1 MPKRSWN
8 LNTVYISERLQEC
21 LRPISRCALTTVVA
35 PMGYGKTT
43 AVNWYLL
50 ERAKLDEAA
59 VVRISVYSDNLAIFW
74 KSVQEAFSHA
84 GFDFLRAYPC
94 PDDAAGGSL
103 LTDDLCHALAGKRPC
118 YIFIDDFHLL
128 TDNRVPAFLCT
139 LTNRL
144 PENVHLIVA
153 SRDRFLPAEEI
164 LRLGGRLYT
173 VGAEQLRLNHT
184 ELSIYAHRCGTEL
197 SDAQIESL
205 LYSSEGWFSAIY
217 LNLRTLH
224 ERGELPSRSSDI
236 YAMFSAAMIDPL
248 PSKRREF
255 LAVMGLADEFTVEM
269 AETVTGSKNTAA
281 ILQTLTEQNAFVK
294 RLPDGVTFRFH
305 HMMKDCA
312 ERTFHT
318 MEPRRQAVY
327 HNRYGEWYK
336 THGQY
341 LHALKFYCLAKNYD
355 AALRVI
361 QRDAGILLT
370 SLGAQQVLD
379 FIAHCPVETLKEH
392 PLSLL
397 VLMRSMFTWRQIPK
411 MLELK
416 ELLLAAITEHPD
428 WPESERGDLLGECD
442 LIMSFL
448 MYNDIS
454 AMSRLH
460 RSASAQMS
468 RPAISIQ
475 KSGGWTFGSPSVL
488 MMFYRASG
496 ELQSELTEMD
506 ECMPHYYK
514 ITNGHGQ
521 GAETIMRAEADFM
534 RACFADAQIM
544 LERADATPHEKR
556 ELAALAEHPEQLIA
570 RVKDWADL
578 NRRTADIT
586 PYRAL
591 VHQYLDEA
599 RFFASPVDF
608 GLMTA
613 RFPSFQPV
621 EVRKQDIAP
630 GYLPQW
636 ILASSACYPMFPMCE
651 IDGQNYL
658 DGAYSDNLPIG
669 TAFRLGADRVIA
681 IGLKPETPE
690 KKYANHPLVT
700 YIAPAEPLGKLL
712 EFDPDALRHSI
723 ALGYTDTLRVLGSYI
738 GHTYTFEPD
747 GQTLLEG
754 VARDYLLWLLRRE
767 LTPPDSMLD
776 FFRSDTPLTDRVL
789 SDQHSDLTACAL
801 AGAECVLEAYAY
813 PRGEIYDLKLLLP
826 ELAMRLAEDEDTP
839 ALERAHALC
848 ASLGSEHFFTQL
860 APLTPRYDARDIFL
874 ATLTLYLREQT
885 A

>member
-84 GFDFLRAYPC
+84 GLDFLRAYPC

-496 ELQSELTEMD
+496 ELQSELAEMD

-544 LERADATPHEKR
+544 LERAYA
-556 ELAALAEHPEQLIA
+556 Q
-570 RVKDWADL
+570 
-578 NRRTADIT
+578 
-586 PYRAL
+586 
-591 VHQYLDEA
+591 
-599 RFFASPVDF
+599 
-608 GLMTA
+608 
-613 RFPSFQPV
+613 
-621 EVRKQDIAP
+621 
-630 GYLPQW
+630 
-636 ILASSACYPMFPMCE
+636 
-651 IDGQNYL
+651 IDGNGQKNMALCCDFLAWRLSLCTSFTPRESFEQRREALLQQHNVAWLNILQSSCAYYYAL
-658 DGAYSDNLPIG
+658 LGLPEKIPAVFREHQARLHPLPRARKADDGAHRKSGLPRPGRICQ
-669 TAFRLGADRVIA
+669 
-681 IGLKPETPE
+681 
-690 KKYANHPLVT
+690 
-700 YIAPAEPLGKLL
+700 
-712 EFDPDALRHSI
+712 
-723 ALGYTDTLRVLGSYI
+723 
-738 GHTYTFEPD
+738 GHWP
-747 GQTLLEG
+747 QRSA
-754 VARDYLLWLLRRE
+754 ARY
-767 LTPPDSMLD
+767 
-776 FFRSDTPLTDRVL
+776 V
-789 SDQHSDLTACAL
+789 
-801 AGAECVLEAYAY
+801 
-813 PRGEIYDLKLLLP
+813 RGD
-826 ELAMRLAEDEDTP
+826 
-839 ALERAHALC
+839 ALC
-848 ASLGSEHFFTQL
+848 ARRAAHPPSDRRGLRNARQARDGRRTSDLCPRRGGAGRALSAVCRKLPLSQDGAHARRGCEICRVCPDGHTAWRGL
-860 APLTPRYDARDIFL
+860 CAPLRRKACGRLPSRRPRGPHRARKRHRRACRQAPEQPRDRRAALFVRGQ
-874 ATLTLYLREQT
+874 REAVHQSDLF
-885 A
+885 

>member
-1 MPKRSWN
+1 M
-8 LNTVYISERLQEC
+8 
-21 LRPISRCALTTVVA
+21 
-35 PMGYGKTT
+35 
-43 AVNWYLL
+43 
-50 ERAKLDEAA
+50 
-59 VVRISVYSDNLAIFW
+59 RISVYSDNLAIFW
-74 KSVQEAFSHA
+74 KSVQEAFSTRGSIFCA
-84 GFDFLRAYPC
+84 PTSAPTTPRAR
-94 PDDAAGGSL
+94 SL

-173 VGAEQLRLNHT
+173 VGAELAAPQPHG
-184 ELSIYAHRCGTEL
+184 LSIYAHRCGTEL

-411 MLELK
+411 D
-416 ELLLAAITEHPD
+416 A
-428 WPESERGDLLGECD
+428 
-442 LIMSFL
+442 
-448 MYNDIS
+448 
-454 AMSRLH
+454 
-460 RSASAQMS
+460 
-468 RPAISIQ
+468 
-475 KSGGWTFGSPSVL
+475 
-488 MMFYRASG
+488 RA
-496 ELQSELTEMD
+496 
-506 ECMPHYYK
+506 
-514 ITNGHGQ
+514 Q
-521 GAETIMRAEADFM
+521 GAAARRDHRTPRLAGERARRPSRRVRPHHELFDVQRHLRDEPPAPQ
-534 RACFADAQIM
+534 R
-544 LERADATPHEKR
+544 ERADVAPRHQHPEKR
-556 ELAALAEHPEQLIA
+556 GLDVRLAVGADDVLPRAWRAAKRAPRDGRVHAALL
-570 RVKDWADL
+570 
-578 NRRTADIT
+578 
-586 PYRAL
+586 
-591 VHQYLDEA
+591 
-599 RFFASPVDF
+599 
-608 GLMTA
+608 
-613 RFPSFQPV
+613 
-621 EVRKQDIAP
+621 
-630 GYLPQW
+630 
-636 ILASSACYPMFPMCE
+636 
-651 IDGQNYL
+651 
-658 DGAYSDNLPIG
+658 
-669 TAFRLGADRVIA
+669 
-681 IGLKPETPE
+681 
-690 KKYANHPLVT
+690 
-700 YIAPAEPLGKLL
+700 
-712 EFDPDALRHSI
+712 
-723 ALGYTDTLRVLGSYI
+723 
-738 GHTYTFEPD
+738 
-747 GQTLLEG
+747 
-754 VARDYLLWLLRRE
+754 
-767 LTPPDSMLD
+767 
-776 FFRSDTPLTDRVL
+776 
-789 SDQHSDLTACAL
+789 
-801 AGAECVLEAYAY
+801 
-813 PRGEIYDLKLLLP
+813 
-826 ELAMRLAEDEDTP
+826 
-839 ALERAHALC
+839 
-848 ASLGSEHFFTQL
+848 
-860 APLTPRYDARDIFL
+860 
-874 ATLTLYLREQT
+874 
-885 A
+885 

>member
-84 GFDFLRAYPC
+84 GLDFLRAYPC

-370 SLGAQQVLD
+370 SLGAQ
-379 FIAHCPVETLKEH
+379 
-392 PLSLL
+392 
-397 VLMRSMFTWRQIPK
+397 
-411 MLELK
+411 
-416 ELLLAAITEHPD
+416 
-428 WPESERGDLLGECD
+428 
-442 LIMSFL
+442 
-448 MYNDIS
+448 
-454 AMSRLH
+454 
-460 RSASAQMS
+460 MS

-544 LERADATPHEKR
+544 LERAYAQIDGNGQENMALCCDFLAWRLSLCTSFTPRESFEQRREALLQQHNVAWLNILQSSCAYYYALLGLPEKIPAVFREHQLASIHFLAPGKPMMELIENQVYLAQGEYAKVIGHSEALLGMCEAMHYALVALHIRLQTAAAYEMLGKRETADELLISALAAAEPDALYLPFVENYRYLKTALTRGAGAKFAAFVRTVTPLGEDFVRRCGEKR
-556 ELAALAEHPEQLIA
+556 AEGSRPAALAGLTERESAIAALVAKRLSNREIAEQLFLSEGSVKQYINQIYSKLLITGDVRTKRKRLAELAAP
-570 RVKDWADL
+570 K
-578 NRRTADIT
+578 
-586 PYRAL
+586 
-591 VHQYLDEA
+591 
-599 RFFASPVDF
+599 S
-608 GLMTA
+608 
-613 RFPSFQPV
+613 
-621 EVRKQDIAP
+621 
-630 GYLPQW
+630 
-636 ILASSACYPMFPMCE
+636 
-651 IDGQNYL
+651 
-658 DGAYSDNLPIG
+658 
-669 TAFRLGADRVIA
+669 
-681 IGLKPETPE
+681 
-690 KKYANHPLVT
+690 
-700 YIAPAEPLGKLL
+700 
-712 EFDPDALRHSI
+712 
-723 ALGYTDTLRVLGSYI
+723 
-738 GHTYTFEPD
+738 
-747 GQTLLEG
+747 
-754 VARDYLLWLLRRE
+754 
-767 LTPPDSMLD
+767 
-776 FFRSDTPLTDRVL
+776 
-789 SDQHSDLTACAL
+789 
-801 AGAECVLEAYAY
+801 
-813 PRGEIYDLKLLLP
+813 
-826 ELAMRLAEDEDTP
+826 
-839 ALERAHALC
+839 
-848 ASLGSEHFFTQL
+848 
-860 APLTPRYDARDIFL
+860 
-874 ATLTLYLREQT
+874 
-885 A
+885 